1 MVDFKYS
8 NLFLQDSA
16 DKQLHI
22 EFDTGTITNEELHSE
37 NFELNESLCSEEQL
51 RFGSCESSSIKFK
64 ISNIIIPLKDKQLV
78 ITETLGGNTDV
89 SFSFGEY
96 KVHSDKPTANR
107 KYRDITAY
115 DAMYDI
121 LNAEVSAWYN
131 TILPNKDSTVT
142 MKVFRC
148 SFLDYLGIEYEDVT
162 LANDDMIVAKTVEP
176 TILAGKTVITAI
188 CEINGCFGHI
198 GRDGKFQYI
207 HLKEMVE
214 GVYPSDTLY
223 PSDDL
228 YPADPM
234 NVEEVSR
241 SHYTNVKYED
251 FTTARINKLLIRKE
265 ENDVGATYPSGNVT
279 ESDNCY
285 IVQDNFL
292 LYGKSTEEL
301 EQIAGKMFSVISKV
315 WYQPAHVEA
324 KGNPCLEVGDGITL
338 ETDRDII
345 YTYILQRTLKGIQ
358 ALRDTY
364 DAEGEQYQ
372 KEKVNSTRE
381 EIIQLKGRTN
391 LLKRTI
397 EENRLEVTNLEEELS
412 TQIAQNARKI
422 LLQAQQGEDM
432 QAQIA
437 LNAQQIL
444 LKVNK
449 DNLISQINLSE
460 EEILIEA
467 QKINLKGLVEADEL
481 VSKFATLYTLN
492 AIRSELEEAIIGRA
506 TIGELNVQTL
516 RVDELE
522 AELEEVIANYVKT
535 SVLESE
541 YATVYSVLSV
551 DGKVEAVESK
561 IDKLLND
568 RMMVIGY
575 FGLNGEF
582 NFMNKTVVWGTLAT
596 GETVLMELEDE

>member
-1 MVDFKYS
+1 MK
-8 NLFLQDSA
+8 NKELFLLD
-16 DKQLHI
+16 HI
-22 EFDTGTITNEELHSE
+22 PRYLEVETETETFRAVDIEE
-37 NFELNESLCSEEQL
+37 ESLVLEESICSEDVL
-51 RFGSCESSSIKFK
+51 RFGCCEASIFK
-64 ISNIIIPLKDKQLV
+64 LRILNTVIPVAEKKIRPYIRQGETNSMQLGYYCV
-78 ITETLGGNTDV
+78 
-89 SFSFGEY
+89 
-96 KVHSDKPTANR
+96 KSDIPAADYE
-107 KYRDITAY
+107 YRDITAY

-121 LNAEVSAWYN
+121 LKEEMSAWYN

-142 MKVFRC
+142 LKEFRT
-148 SFLDYLGIEYEDVT
+148 SFLAYFGIEQEEIT

-176 TILAGKTVITAI
+176 TTLAGKTVITAI

-198 GRDGKFQYI
+198 GRDGRFQYI
-207 HLKEMVE
+207 HLKEMIE

-265 ENDVGATYPSGNVT
+265 ENDVGATYPSGNIT

-301 EQIAGKMFSVISKV
+301 EQIAAKMFSVISKV
-315 WYQPAHVEA
+315 WYQPVQYVEA
-324 KGNPCLEVGDGITL
+324 KGNPCLEVGDGIMF
-338 ETDRDII
+338 ETDRDIV

-358 ALRDTY
+358 ALGDTY
-364 DAEGEQYQ
+364 VAEGEQYQ
-372 KEKVNSTRE
+372 KERVNSTRE
-381 EIIQLKGRTN
+381 EILELKGRTN

-449 DNLISQINLSE
+449 DNIISQINLSGE
-460 EEILIEA
+460 TALIEA
-467 QKINLKGLVEADEL
+467 PKINLKGLVEADEF

-492 AIRSELEEAIIGRA
+492 AVRSELEEAIIGRA

-522 AELEEVIANYVKT
+522 TELETVVADYVKS
-535 SVLESE
+535 SVLESD

-551 DGKVEAVESK
+551 DGKVEAVSSK
-561 IDKLLND
+561 IENLLND

-575 FGLNGEF
+575 FGLNGTF

-596 GETVLMELEDE
+596 GETVMMELKDEE